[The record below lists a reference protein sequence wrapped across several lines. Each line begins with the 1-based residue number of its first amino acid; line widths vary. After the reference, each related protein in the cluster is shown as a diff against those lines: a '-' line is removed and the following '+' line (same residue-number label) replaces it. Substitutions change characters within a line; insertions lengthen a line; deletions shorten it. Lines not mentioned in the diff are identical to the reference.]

1 MEPNKR
7 SHHNDKPVPRDEE
20 QTLLAATRP
29 KPSLSSEA
37 PAQPK
42 INKWKEKKKKNW
54 RGGGQWEHTL
64 PWPTTKHI
72 WVADATWAGLCKGQ
86 EIPALMLAWRVRDG
100 MDCHPGGT
108 HELMGPWDSKAFNLW
123 SSHDRCW
130 ILRWP
135 GLAQNHKT
143 TCPADCFSG
152 EVVRGV
158 CWFPWISAQIVPT
171 EGPFFFFFGERAC
184 GILVPQ
190 PGLKP
195 VPPVE
200 TQES

>member
-1 MEPNKR
+1 MKR
-7 SHHNDKPVPRDEE
+7 
-20 QTLLAATRP
+20 
-29 KPSLSSEA
+29 
-37 PAQPK
+37 
-42 INKWKEKKKKNW
+42 KKKKNW

-171 EGPFFFFFGERAC
+171 EGPFFFFFWWEGMWDLSSPTRAQTCAPC
-184 GILVPQ
+184 GNTRVLTT
-190 PGLKP
+190 G
-195 VPPVE
+195 PPE
-200 TQES
+200 TSLEEPFLPFL